1 MSELIDRVRADRL
14 QARRERDDGRLVAL
28 GGLLAAL
35 EAAAKDAGGE
45 LSDDAG
51 TAVLRRERK
60 RRHEAAESFREGGRL
75 DDAAREEAEGEL
87 IAGYLPR
94 DLSTDELVAIVDAA
108 IAEAGATS
116 PRDLGAVMKIVMART
131 GGRADGK
138 TVSTLVRSRLDA

>member
-14 QARRERDDGRLVAL
+14 QARRDRDDGRLVAL

-45 LSDDAG
+45 LSDEAG
-51 TAVLRRERK
+51 SAVLRRERK
-60 RRHEAAESFREGGRL
+60 RRQEASESFREGGRL
-75 DDAAREEAEGEL
+75 EDAAREEAEGEL

-94 DLSTDELVAIVDAA
+94 DLDMDELVAIVDAA